1 MSWVLLHVYH
11 EIVEN
16 ADQPALQERLKLEPA
31 ELGYQDAYRPL
42 DYLDE
47 AAQVAILNDA
57 W

>member
-1 MSWVLLHVYH
+1 MSWMLLHVYH